1 MRKRGC
7 VIIETAHLLLR
18 PVTSTDT
25 AALVELD
32 SDPAV
37 MRYVS
42 GGVPTPRAMIE
53 DWVIPR
59 AVAEMSVRRG
69 VGMWAA
75 MDPLRG
81 GFLGWFSLRAPRHS
95 SQPELELTYR
105 LRRAAWGCGYATE
118 GSRALVQVAFE
129 RGVTD
134 RVFAGTMAV
143 NSPSRRVM
151 EKSGMRLAALHQ
163 ADDTAIDGYERGEVE
178 YEILRTQWET
188 ADFPWARSARAAA
201 HLIA

>member
-1 MRKRGC
+1 M
-7 VIIETAHLLLR
+7 IIETAHLVLR
-18 PVTSTDT
+18 PITRDDA

-42 GGVPTPRAMIE
+42 GGHPTPRTMIE

-59 AVAEMSVRRG
+59 AIAEMSTRRG
-69 VGMWAA
+69 VGMFAA
-75 MDPLRG
+75 MDQRRG

-95 SQPELELTYR
+95 SRAELELTYR
-105 LRRAAWGCGYATE
+105 LRRAAWGHGIATE
-118 GSRALVQVAFE
+118 GSRALVQVAFD
-129 RGVTD
+129 RLATD
-134 RVFAGTMAV
+134 RLFAGTMAV
-143 NSPSRRVM
+143 NAPSRRVM

-178 YEILRTQWET
+178 YEILRSQWET

>member
-1 MRKRGC
+1 M
-7 VIIETAHLLLR
+7 IIETAHLVLR
-18 PVTSTDT
+18 PITRDDA
-25 AALVELD
+25 AALEELD

-42 GGVPTPRAMIE
+42 GGRPTPRTMIE

-59 AVAEMSVRRG
+59 AIAEMSTRRG
-69 VGMWAA
+69 VGMFAA
-75 MDPLRG
+75 MDRHRG

-95 SQPELELTYR
+95 SRAELELTYR
-105 LRRAAWGCGYATE
+105 LRREAWGYGIATE
-118 GSRALVQVAFE
+118 GSRALVQVAFD
-129 RGVTD
+129 RLATD
-134 RVFAGTMAV
+134 RLFAGTMAV
-143 NSPSRRVM
+143 NAPSRRVM

-178 YEILRTQWET
+178 YEILRSQWET